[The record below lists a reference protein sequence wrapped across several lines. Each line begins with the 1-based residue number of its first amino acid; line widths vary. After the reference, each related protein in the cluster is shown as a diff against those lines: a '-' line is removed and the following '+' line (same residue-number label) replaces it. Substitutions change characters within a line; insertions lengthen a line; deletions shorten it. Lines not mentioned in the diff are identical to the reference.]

1 MDLAPTHHTN
11 EIAQN
16 IAYCGK
22 TPARFW
28 MHTNMLTVNGQ
39 KMSKSL
45 GNSILP
51 QELFSGNH
59 PLLSK
64 GYSPMVV
71 RFFMLQSHYRST
83 LDISDEALNAAEKG
97 FERLMESYH
106 RIPHIKST
114 PGSSLRVL
122 DEIRKNCLDA
132 LNDDLNTAVMLSH
145 LFELSKVV
153 NSAFEGKISMNEE
166 DKQKAIAIF
175 DDFLFQIGGIRKDE
189 ANNKYAE
196 KLEKV
201 MDILLSIR
209 KEARQQK
216 NFALSDT
223 IRDALKSAGIE
234 IKDHKDNTTT
244 WHIS

>member
-1 MDLAPTHHTN
+1 MSTKYLGETFDIHGGGMDLAPTHHTN

-97 FERLMESYH
+97 FDRLMESYH
-106 RIPHIKST
+106 RIQHIKSI
-114 PGSSLRVL
+114 PGSSLRSWM
-122 DEIRKNCLDA
+122 R
-132 LNDDLNTAVMLSH
+132 
-145 LFELSKVV
+145 
-153 NSAFEGKISMNEE
+153 
-166 DKQKAIAIF
+166 
-175 DDFLFQIGGIRKDE
+175 
-189 ANNKYAE
+189 
-196 KLEKV
+196 
-201 MDILLSIR
+201 
-209 KEARQQK
+209 
-216 NFALSDT
+216 
-223 IRDALKSAGIE
+223 
-234 IKDHKDNTTT
+234 
-244 WHIS
+244 